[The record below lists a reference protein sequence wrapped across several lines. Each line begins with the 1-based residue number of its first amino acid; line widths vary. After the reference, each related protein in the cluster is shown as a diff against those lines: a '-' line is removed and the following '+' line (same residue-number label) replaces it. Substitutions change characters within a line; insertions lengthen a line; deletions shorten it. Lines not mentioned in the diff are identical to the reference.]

1 MSDKS
6 IREMGTIRYFLHYF
20 ESTNANIKIE
30 QKCKSEK
37 NI

>member
-6 IREMGTIRYFLHYF
+6 IQEMGTIRYFLHYF
-20 ESTNANIKIE
+20 ESTNIKIE